1 MHFVTCPHCGER
13 ITVAP
18 YRAPVQYVTRDAD
31 SYDPASFVVIGND
44 WLLHRCVLP
53 SAG

>member
-1 MHFVTCPHCGER
+1 MSFVVCPQCGQR
-13 ITVAP
+13 ITVGP
-18 YRAPVQYVTRDAD
+18 HREPVQYVTRVAD

-53 SAG
+53 S